1 MNTANNSI
9 NTLYAT
15 LAKALGPLA
24 AIYYK
29 AFNYNKYLAGTGF
42 AAFITLGLFFL
53 MVALINLGDDSLP
66 TDNSRKLGD
75 VIMPDRDID
84 TLFDNVDKPEEPDE
98 QPEDIAQPEL
108 DLAPLAGVDVSV
120 PKPKANFAGSGSF
133 FRDGEYIPLFKVTPI
148 YPRRAQ
154 ERGIM
159 GYAVVSFTITE
170 TGTVEDAIALEGYC
184 GDPEDPNAQ
193 MRECSIFNS
202 ASVRASL
209 KLKYKPKIVDG
220 KPTAVEAVKH
230 RFTFKMEKND

>member
-1 MNTANNSI
+1 
-9 NTLYAT
+9 
-15 LAKALGPLA
+15 
-24 AIYYK
+24 
-29 AFNYNKYLAGTGF
+29 
-42 AAFITLGLFFL
+42 

-84 TLFDNVDKPEEPDE
+84 TLFDNVEKPEEPDE

-120 PKPKANFAGSGSF
+120 PKPKANFAGGGSF

-170 TGTVEDAIALEGYC
+170 TGTVENAEPIEGMC
-184 GDPEDPNAQ
+184 GDPANPETVFRP
-193 MRECSIFNS
+193 CSIFDS
-202 ASVRASL
+202 AASRAAL

-220 KPTAVEAVKH
+220 KAVRVDDVPHK
-230 RFTFKMEKND
+230 FTFILEET

>member
-9 NTLYAT
+9 NTLYQT

-84 TLFDNVDKPEEPDE
+84 TLFDNVDKPDEPDE

-159 GYAVVSFTITE
+159 GYAIVSFTITE
-170 TGTVEDAIALEGYC
+170 TGTVENPEALEGMC
-184 GDPEDPNAQ
+184 GDPTDPATVF
-193 MRECSIFNS
+193 RPCSIFNS
-202 ASVRASL
+202 AAARSAV

-220 KPTAVEAVKH
+220 KAVRVDNVPHK
-230 RFTFKMEKND
+230 FTFILEES